1 MVKTLQIDPENLSRA
16 LVRLSLE
23 KLVTRR
29 DDGSFVSTP
38 ITVEAADRMFD
49 ARCAIQVGVADAYVQ
64 DIKDE
69 QIAALR
75 GLPGISSIVDEENP
89 DLTRFLDVSHQYHSE
104 FVGLSTTTTSMS
116 SECCVKSSPTT
127 AARSDGIRVCDPFPC
142 SKFLSVDRCRRLSEA
157 GRSGYARTSGRVRP
171 RTDAP
176 ARPSSRKPIPC
187 GTMSIMDA

>member
-75 GLPGISSIVDEENP
+75 GLPGISSNRRRGEPGP
-89 DLTRFLDVSHQYHSE
+89 DPL
-104 FVGLSTTTTSMS
+104 
-116 SECCVKSSPTT
+116 P
-127 AARSDGIRVCDPFPC
+127 
-142 SKFLSVDRCRRLSEA
+142 
-157 GRSGYARTSGRVRP
+157 
-171 RTDAP
+171 
-176 ARPSSRKPIPC
+176 
-187 GTMSIMDA
+187 